1 MESSDYNS
9 QNSSVFFFFLLTWN
23 LTKAR
28 PFFFLKINLF
38 LYEEEEEVHTE
49 KIYLIDKLHAQ

>member
-9 QNSSVFFFFLLTWN
+9 QIVQFFFFLTWN

-28 PFFFLKINLF
+28 PFFFLKIKLF
-38 LYEEEEEVHTE
+38 LYEEEEEEEEEEVHTE
-49 KIYLIDKLHAQ
+49 KKLFN